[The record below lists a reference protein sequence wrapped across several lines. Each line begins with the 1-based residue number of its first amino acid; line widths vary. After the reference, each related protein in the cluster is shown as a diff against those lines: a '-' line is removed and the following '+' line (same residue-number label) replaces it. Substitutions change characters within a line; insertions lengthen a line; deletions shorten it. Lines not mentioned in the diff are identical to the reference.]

1 MELFIARIVDTA
13 HYFKV
18 VEDAELT
25 ANAAREVG
33 EEATRAAE
41 ELQRAAD
48 EAWLKVRGAK
58 CFFTSNL
65 RLLFYRIFAPSIIF
79 VCPKYQYGIVE
90 RGIKS
95 V

>member
-1 MELFIARIVDTA
+1 
-13 HYFKV
+13 V

-48 EAWLKVRGAK
+48 EAWLKVGYY
-58 CFFTSNL
+58 C
-65 RLLFYRIFAPSIIF
+65 
-79 VCPKYQYGIVE
+79 
-90 RGIKS
+90 
-95 V
+95 